1 MRYRDACKD
10 LKDRFAQDFDW
21 TKAWWMKRW
30 QTWKSGEVFFC
41 LKAHL
46 LITILSQM
54 SRDSSPIPTHFVF
67 VPNMTFV
74 YVVMTPSGRIPF
86 LLDFQALQSWVD
98 SAIGAPNAVV
108 KCATLGSAGRH
119 LSREANDRRKKD
131 SPSIR
136 GLESERCGDGDCD
149 DVWDVFFFPHD
160 HGVIFWDGM
169 WDRCGFLFEKSLLT
183 GVTTT
188 WYLYFQQDEPLFG
201 KNGSL
206 GPSWLRK
213 FKLHQV
219 TMMKF
224 WKVIL

>member
-1 MRYRDACKD
+1 MPAKISRTDLPRTLIGRRHGGWKD
-10 LKDRFAQDFDW
+10 DRHGNRVKFYLFEG
-21 TKAWWMKRW
+21 TS
-30 QTWKSGEVFFC
+30 TN
-41 LKAHL
+41 H
-46 LITILSQM
+46 ILSQM
-54 SRDSSPIPTHFVF
+54 SRIHLQSQLAL
-67 VPNMTFV
+67 
-74 YVVMTPSGRIPF
+74 F
-86 LLDFQALQSWVD
+86 LCRKWPLFTLLWHLRGGFRFFLDFQALQSWVD

-136 GLESERCGDGDCD
+136 GWKVR
-149 DVWDVFFFPHD
+149 DVVTMIVMMYGMFVSFFPHD
-160 HGVIFWDGM
+160 RGVISWDGM

-188 WYLYFQQDEPLFG
+188 WYLYFQQDERLFG

-206 GPSWLRK
+206 GAPSWLRK